1 MNLEDARAL
10 IAKSEVLFSKAEV
23 DAATARVA
31 DALNRDYAD
40 KHPLVLGVMGGA
52 VVFTGQLLPQLH
64 FPLDFDIVSAS
75 RYGEATV
82 GTNLVWRVTPRDN
95 VAGRHVLLVDDIL
108 DEGVTLAAIVELL
121 KSQGAL
127 SVECAVF
134 CVKDYGPEKNARKP
148 LVAKYVGLTV
158 PDRFIYGYGMDVS
171 GAWRNLPAI
180 YAVKPEYL

>member
-1 MNLEDARAL
+1 MNHAEAQDLLAR
-10 IAKSEVLFSKAEV
+10 SEVLFTAEQV
-23 DAATARVA
+23 SAATARVA
-31 DALNRDYAD
+31 AELNRDYAD

-52 VVFTGQLLPQLH
+52 VVFTGQLLPQLT

-75 RYGEATV
+75 RYGDATV

-95 VAGRHVLLVDDIL
+95 VAGRHVVLLDDIL
-108 DEGVTLAAIVELL
+108 DEGVTLAAIAELL
-121 KSQGAL
+121 RSQGAL

-148 LVAKYVGLTV
+148 LKARYVGMEV

-180 YAVKPEYL
+180 YAVRQDA